1 FSFCRFKELLLNC
14 NFVELKFYF
23 RSRVFFCLSQSSL
36 DPWRFVSS
44 AAVSPEQ
51 SRGWRPSITP
61 ASAKKKRPVSPE
73 TSPPLRG
80 PSIASPSGR
89 RALRINPSPVPKNLV
104 AGPEGSVTNVLY
116 VRNRILKCKYR
127 ILI

>member
-36 DPWRFVSS
+36 DPWSSVSS

-51 SRGWRPSITP
+51 SGGWRPSITP

-89 RALRINPSPVPKNLV
+89 AALGRRRALRINPSPVPRNLV
-104 AGPEGSVTNVLY
+104 AGPEGSRY
-116 VRNRILKCKYR
+116 KWY
-127 ILI
+127 